1 MGTLNLH
8 QLDDIVRFNSAS
20 PVKTVFYD
28 TGRLKAQVMGLEPGQ
43 RIPPCSMDYD
53 VVFLVIYGEGE
64 IIVDGQSVSVRPT
77 SWVFVTKENRTR
89 SIEARTKMAILATQ
103 VR

>member
-1 MGTLNLH
+1 MQAYDLD
-8 QLDDIVRFNSAS
+8 QLITFSRES
-20 PVKTVFYD
+20 PTKHIFFESKN
-28 TGRLKAQVMGLEPGQ
+28 LKAQVMGLEPGQ
-43 RIPPCSMDYD
+43 RIPPCSMDHD

-77 SWVFVTKENRTR
+77 SWIFVPKEIRTR